1 MTTATNYAPSK
12 DPENVEP
19 YFFVWCSLD
28 GTNDGGA
35 TDTGEL
41 QGATI
46 SSQTLTG
53 TGVTV
58 DSDNTSAVTIQG
70 VSYAI
75 NTVATAWLSG
85 GTANTD
91 ATLHCQIVTSDSRTL
106 EKTMNIR
113 IREA

>member
-1 MTTATNYAPSK
+1 MSCNVLSK
-12 DPENVEP
+12 DPDSIEP

-28 GTNDGGA
+28 GTNDGSA
-35 TDTGEL
+35 DDSGEL

-58 DSDNTSAVTIQG
+58 DSDNSNAVTLQG
-70 VSYAI
+70 ISYGV
-75 NTVATAWLSG
+75 NTVSAAWLSA
-85 GTANTD
+85 GTANTN

-106 EKTMNIR
+106 EKSMTIP